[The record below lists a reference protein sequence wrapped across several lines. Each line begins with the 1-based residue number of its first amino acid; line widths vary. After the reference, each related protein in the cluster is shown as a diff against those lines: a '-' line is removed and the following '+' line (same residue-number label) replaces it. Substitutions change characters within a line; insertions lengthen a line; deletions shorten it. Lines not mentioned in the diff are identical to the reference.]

1 MGCGDVS
8 EVSLRRSVELRS
20 SDRGRLMCPAE
31 ASARRRKRRQ
41 VFDSVFQ
48 RNFQRVSADDE
59 FDSVAKQRVRRRPLA
74 RCVDDEG
81 SSE

>member
-1 MGCGDVS
+1 
-8 EVSLRRSVELRS
+8 
-20 SDRGRLMCPAE
+20 MCPAE